1 MEAARVWLLAP
12 AGARDPATE
21 AALAQL
27 RQALTGLHPGA
38 VVLEAPAGVAEETG
52 RLAGWLEA
60 HRPDLVL
67 CLRQM
72 PPRALA
78 ELAAARGLPL
88 ALADADIAGWPPLP
102 FWQRVTGGRALA
114 RLARVM
120 VPDPASRAAALRRG
134 AMAGRV
140 TVTGALTETRPPL
153 RVSEAELSLQA
164 EALGGRQRWYAV
176 AVPESEEKAVL
187 DAHHAAL
194 GLSHRA
200 LLLFQPALPARA
212 PALAQRFEE
221 AGLHVALRSEVDEPL
236 PDHQALILDDPNEL
250 GLWYRLAP
258 VCFMG
263 GTLSGDDLAARH
275 PFEPAGLGSAILH
288 GPVLTRHADVWRQ
301 LERAGATRLVP
312 RASALADHLAVVME
326 PERAADLASRAWN
339 VSTGGAAVARQI
351 AEVVAGM
358 LAEGRVGPAG

>member
-1 MEAARVWLLAP
+1 MAPARVWLLAP
-12 AGARDPATE
+12 AAFGDPATE
-21 AALAQL
+21 AALAQV
-27 RQALTGLHPGA
+27 RQALTGLRPP
-38 VVLEAPAGVAEETG
+38 VSVLEAPAGVAEDTV

-60 HRPDLVL
+60 QRPDAVL
-67 CLRQM
+67 CLRRM

-78 ELAAARGLPL
+78 DLAAARGLPL
-88 ALADADIAGWPPLP
+88 VLADADIAGWPALP

-134 AMAGRV
+134 AQPEHV
-140 TVTGALTETRPPL
+140 SVTGALTETRPPL
-153 RVSEAELSLQA
+153 RVSEAELSVQA
-164 EALGGRQRWYAV
+164 EAVGGRQCWYAV
-176 AVPESEEKAVL
+176 AVPEAEEKAVL

-200 LLLFQPALPARA
+200 LLLIQPALAARA
-212 PALAQRFEE
+212 PALAARFEE
-221 AGLHVALRSEVDEPL
+221 SGLHVALRSEVDEPL
-236 PDHQALILDDPNEL
+236 PEHQVLVLDDPNEL

-288 GPVLTRHADVWRQ
+288 GPVLERHADVWRQ
-301 LERAGATRLVP
+301 LERAGATRIVP
-312 RASALADHLAVVME
+312 RASALGDHLAAVME

-351 AEVVAGM
+351 ARVMAGM
-358 LAEGRVGPAG
+358 LAEGR

>member
-1 MEAARVWLLAP
+1 MAPARVWLLAP
-12 AGARDPATE
+12 EAAGDPATGV
-21 AALAQL
+21 ALAQM
-27 RQALTGLHPGA
+27 RQALTGLRPA
-38 VVLEAPAGVAEETG
+38 PLVLEAPAGVAGETA
-52 RLAGWLEA
+52 RLIGWLEA
-60 HRPDLVL
+60 QRPDVVL
-67 CLRQM
+67 CLRRM

-134 AMAGRV
+134 ALAGRV

-153 RVSEAELSLQA
+153 RVSESELSIQA
-164 EALGGRQRWYAV
+164 EAMGGRQRWYAV
-176 AVPESEEKAVL
+176 AVPEAEERAVL

-212 PALAQRFEE
+212 PALMQRFE
-221 AGLHVALRSEVDEPL
+221 AGGLHAALRSEMDELL

-263 GTLSGDDLAARH
+263 GTLSGDDAVARH
-275 PFEPAGLGSAILH
+275 PFEAAGLGSAILH
-288 GPVLTRHADVWRQ
+288 GPVLTRHAEAWRQ

-312 RASALADHLAVVME
+312 RASALADQLAVVME

-339 VSTGGAAVARQI
+339 VSTGGAAVAHQI
-351 AEVVAGM
+351 ARMAVD
-358 LAEGRVGPAG
+358 LAREKRDG